1 MPADARIL
9 ILYYSRKGR
18 TADLARFAAR
28 GVEAAGAEAVL
39 RTVPPIS
46 ATTEAVD
53 APIPDAGPPFAS
65 LSELADCDGLLLGS
79 PTRFGN
85 MAAPLKYFLDS
96 TSQLWLKGTL
106 VDKPAGLFTSSSSLH
121 GGQETTLLS
130 MALPLIH
137 HGMLWVGIPYTQPE
151 VSTTRTGG
159 GPYGAS
165 HIAVD
170 WNRTVSDEE
179 RLLATSLGQRVARLA
194 KSLRCER

>member
-1 MPADARIL
+1 MRTNANIL
-9 ILYYSRKGR
+9 VLYYSRRGR
-18 TADLARFAAR
+18 TAELARFAAR

-39 RTVPPIS
+39 RTVAPVS

-53 APIPDAGPPFAS
+53 PAVPDSGPPFAN
-65 LSELADCDGLLLGS
+65 LGELARCDGLLLGS

-96 TSQLWLKGTL
+96 TSELWLKGAL
-106 VDKPAGLFTSSSSLH
+106 VDKPAGLFTSSNSLH

-151 VSTTRTGG
+151 VGGTRTGG

-165 HIAVD
+165 HVAAA
-170 WNRTVSDEE
+170 WNRTVADEE
-179 RLLATSLGQRVARLA
+179 RALATALGKRVARLA
-194 KSLRCER
+194 AALTR